1 MILGFTG
8 PARSGKDTAAEMA
21 IVALYN
27 IHKISRIEKY
37 AFADPL
43 KHAAAAMFGVDV
55 KLMYSDDKDQ
65 IDPFW
70 GISYREML
78 QKLGTEGGRQLFFDD
93 IWVRRAKLEYDT
105 FMQESIYTE
114 SPHNIFVITDVRF
127 NNEADWIREEGGE
140 IIHIDRSISG
150 LSSTA
155 KQHASEMGVYQ
166 YDGDLIVHNDGSKKS
181 LQNIVEVF
189 IDMIIN
195 N

>member
-78 QKLGTEGGRQLFFDD
+78 QKLGTEGGRQLFLMTYGFDAQNLNM
-93 IWVRRAKLEYDT
+93 IRLCKNL
-105 FMQESIYTE
+105 FILN
-114 SPHNIFVITDVRF
+114 HHITY
-127 NNEADWIREEGGE
+127 
-140 IIHIDRSISG
+140 
-150 LSSTA
+150 L
-155 KQHASEMGVYQ
+155 
-166 YDGDLIVHNDGSKKS
+166 
-181 LQNIVEVF
+181 
-189 IDMIIN
+189 
-195 N
+195 